1 MQNIDGKN
9 VCESLAE
16 VVDPCRAALVVV
28 DIENSSM
35 WDSGPDNVI
44 LKKAKSL
51 TDSARAAG
59 VPIFFFYNQR
69 GPGLRHI
76 SAAYI
81 RVLMNLGH
89 DTEEKLHEMCGSK
102 DDEVAVNSHLDPQP
116 EDFVLPKRRG
126 DAFQDAGFELLLRT
140 LQRETLVLVGCST
153 DWCLEATAWAAT
165 NKDYYVV
172 VAEDCTRSPRPDG
185 HEAALIQFRAIGLDV
200 VNSQELT
207 ELWQH
212 L

>member
-1 MQNIDGKN
+1 MPGGAGGRRYREFEHVGQWAGQRHPE
-9 VCESLAE
+9 ESE
-16 VVDPCRAALVVV
+16 K
-28 DIENSSM
+28 
-35 WDSGPDNVI
+35 PD
-44 LKKAKSL
+44 LLRPSRGGADFL
-51 TDSARAAG
+51 LL
-59 VPIFFFYNQR
+59 NQR

-89 DTEEKLHEMCGSK
+89 DTEEKLHEVCGSK

-185 HEAALIQFRAIGLDV
+185 HEAALIQFRTIGLDV